1 MAAPIPGTRRPARR
15 SPTDLLIGLLATAA
29 LLALTAGVPLALVT
43 VFGLPVPHSLPTVAV
58 LTHQLDVFSILRLLS
73 VAVWLAWLQ
82 LVCCVFA
89 EVRAAVRNTG
99 RPARVPLAG
108 GTQALVH
115 RLVTAALLTF
125 AATAALS
132 PAFTQPASPQAAHQ
146 ALHPARPDP
155 GAPASTAAGRHA
167 ASAPALTSPPVLAGP
182 PQLAHSPFGT
192 HTRHDGHVPRENHVP
207 RETHIP
213 HAAHPLRVEKIYVVQ
228 PPAGRFHESL
238 WEIAQK
244 FLGDGRRYREIFE
257 LNAGQLQPDGTRLTS
272 ASLIRPGWVL
282 HMPREARG
290 PGIEVVTAPA
300 EPGTEPTVPSSTGP
314 SSTGPSS
321 TNPASQAPAAQP
333 GAGRHR
339 TAAESAAPRHQT
351 GEDVAPVRQAASPRP
366 VAWED
371 LVAGRRA
378 AAARHPASE
387 SSAARPGAGR
397 HEATA
402 GPGGRPGAPWH
413 RATDQPAASP
423 TAPAGRAVFPVDG
436 RAAASTTRPASAL
449 PWYPHELAA
458 AALLSSAVLAAL
470 GRRRREQLWQRAF
483 GRKVLGPGPEPALAE
498 AAMRAGAD
506 EPSSQ
511 LLDAGLRY
519 LSHALARS
527 SRTPP
532 TVFAAHLSLENL
544 DLWVAPA
551 DLDPPTP
558 WTAVGDGQ
566 VWRLPATALPLIEL
580 NEAYDEPQL
589 FPGLVTIGTDGTG
602 RVLADLAAAQ
612 GLISVT
618 GPAAMVTAV
627 LSAMALELATNRWS
641 DEMQLTLV
649 GFGPELAGIAP
660 DRVLAVDSLD
670 EALPALEARAAA
682 AAGAMAAAVGTR
694 RRDGPAAT
702 DPASWPPHYLISAIP
717 PTLGQRTR
725 LLALAAARH
734 ESAAGY
740 VLAGDVPGSAWT
752 WEVTADGRLLA
763 GVLGLDV
770 QAQLLPAREYAAVL
784 ELFDA
789 AAQLDGAPLAPP
801 AADAA
806 PPEQLDPDRDMPVDI
821 TILGPVSVRAP
832 GVLEPDL
839 VGLVT
844 EVVVFLAVHPGGVH
858 RNAVEAAIWPRGTD
872 SRALDEALA
881 AARDWLGTDGIGRP
895 HLAEDAAGRLRL
907 GSGVRVDWHVFRALA
922 GSAGLAP
929 PGSAAEAG
937 YLAQALD
944 LVRGQLLDGRP
955 PRRYGWLAT
964 SDLEYETPAQV
975 ADAAHRLAA
984 VRLAGGDS
992 QGAMDAARAGLRLAF
1007 DDELLWRDLLRAA
1020 QAAGRP
1026 DLVRAVVDELCARTA
1041 LDEVLPQM
1049 APETEALI
1057 DEILPSWRSA
1067 LP

>member
-43 VFGLPVPHSLPTVAV
+43 VFGLPVPHSLPSLSV

-99 RPARVPLAG
+99 NAARVPLAG

-125 AATAALS
+125 AATAALA
-132 PAFTQPASPQAAHQ
+132 PAFTQS
-146 ALHPARPDP
+146 
-155 GAPASTAAGRHA
+155 ASTSTATSRPA
-167 ASAPALTSPPVLAGP
+167 ASAPALASPPVLAAP

-192 HTRHDGHVPRENHVP
+192 HTRHDRHAPRENHVP

-244 FLGDGRRYREIFE
+244 FLGDGRRYQEIFE
-257 LNAGQLQPDGTRLTS
+257 LNAGQLQPDGTKLTK

-282 HMPREARG
+282 RMPREARG

-300 EPGTEPTVPSSTGP
+300 EPGTEPTVSSSTGS
-314 SSTGPSS
+314 SSTGSSS
-321 TNPASQAPAAQP
+321 TGSSGQAPAGQPAQP
-333 GAGRHR
+333 SAGRHR
-339 TAAESAAPRHQT
+339 TARESPAPRPQA
-351 GEDVAPVRQAASPRP
+351 GEDVAPARQAASPRYQ
-366 VAWED
+366 AWED
-371 LVAGRRA
+371 VVAGRRA
-378 AAARHPASE
+378 AAARHPAAGE
-387 SSAARPGAGR
+387 DGPARPGAGR
-397 HEATA
+397 HEASTA
-402 GPGGRPGAPWH
+402 PAGRPGAPRH
-413 RATDQPAASP
+413 RANGQPPASL
-423 TAPAGRAVFPVDG
+423 TASDGRAVFPVDG
-436 RAAASTTRPASAL
+436 RPAASTSRPASPAHQASPTHQSSIA

-470 GRRRREQLWQRAF
+470 GRRRREQLWARAF
-483 GRKVLGPGPEPALAE
+483 GKKVLGPAPEPALAE

-506 EPSSQ
+506 EPSTR
-511 LLDAGLRY
+511 LLDTGLRY

-527 SRTPP
+527 WQTPP
-532 TVFAAHLSLENL
+532 TVFAAHLSQENL

-551 DLDPPTP
+551 DLDAPAP

-566 VWRLPATALPLIEL
+566 VWRLPAIALPLAGL
-580 NEAYDEPQL
+580 NEADEGPQL

-602 RVLADLAAAQ
+602 RVLVNLAAAQ

-618 GPAAMVTAV
+618 GPAPMVTAV
-627 LSAMALELATNRWS
+627 LSAMAMELATNRWS
-641 DEMQLTLV
+641 DEMRLTLV
-649 GFGPELAGIAP
+649 GFGPELADIAP
-660 DRVLAVDSLD
+660 DRVVAVDSLD
-670 EALPALEARAAA
+670 EALPAMEARAAA
-682 AAGAMAAAVGTR
+682 AAGTMAAAAGSGR
-694 RRDGPAAT
+694 RGGPPAD

-725 LLALAAARH
+725 LHALAEARH

-740 VLAGDVPGSAWT
+740 VLAGDVPGSAWA

-770 QAQLLPAREYAAVL
+770 QAQLLPAREYEAVL
-784 ELFDA
+784 DLFDA

-806 PPEQLDPDRDMPVDI
+806 PPEQLDPDRDMPVEI

-872 SRALDEALA
+872 GQALDAALA
-881 AARDWLGTDGIGRP
+881 AARDWLGADSIGRP

-929 PGSAAEAG
+929 PGSPAEAG
-937 YLAQALD
+937 YLAQALG
-944 LVRGQLLDGRP
+944 LVRGQLLDGHP

-964 SDLEYETPAQV
+964 SELEYEAPAQV

-984 VRLAGGDS
+984 VRLAAGDS

-1067 LP
+1067 AY